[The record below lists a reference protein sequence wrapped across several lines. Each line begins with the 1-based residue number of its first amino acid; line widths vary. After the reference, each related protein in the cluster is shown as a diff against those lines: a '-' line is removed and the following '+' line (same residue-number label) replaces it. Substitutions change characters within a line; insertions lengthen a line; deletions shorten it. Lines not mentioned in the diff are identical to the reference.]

1 MSTLTIT
8 TDARTLTFTGSTRAN
23 ALDAFDT
30 YLDKLADAIR
40 RGTPADLIGGATIDT
55 LNALCE
61 ILEEVD
67 RVFGQTGKVT
77 DATLSGGRS
86 ARFSN

>member
-8 TDARTLTFTGSTRAN
+8 TDARTLTFTGTTRAN

-30 YLDKLADAIR
+30 YLDQLATAIS

-55 LNALCE
+55 LN
-61 ILEEVD
+61 
-67 RVFGQTGKVT
+67 
-77 DATLSGGRS
+77 
-86 ARFSN
+86 